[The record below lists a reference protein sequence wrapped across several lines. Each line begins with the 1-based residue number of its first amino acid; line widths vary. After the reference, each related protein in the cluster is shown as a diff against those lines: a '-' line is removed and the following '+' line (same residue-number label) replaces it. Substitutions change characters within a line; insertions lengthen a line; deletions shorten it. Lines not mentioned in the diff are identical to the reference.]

1 MVIDKDMGLLI
12 KIVRIFEELMIF
24 FVKNYFLGNSHG
36 KNYL

>member
-24 FVKNYFLGNSHG
+24 FVKIIF
-36 KNYL
+36 